1 MQKKVIKYLRSFYY
15 LFHRLIYLRL
25 LRNNLVFVDLDFTLF
40 DNYKLIKNFPNENFY
55 SLNIEINNV
64 VKKEL
69 DQYKVKNIYL
79 FTARGVVNSHKT
91 IKQLSKLGFD
101 RYNKILFFGTLESKF
116 SFLKMNDIFFRK
128 KIILY
133 DDFQDYDFEKFV
145 LIKKTPPSLIYTKH
159 IDPLTLNTKK

>member
-1 MQKKVIKYLRSFYY
+1 MQIKVIKYLRFFYY
-15 LFHRLIYLRL
+15 FFHRLIYLRL

-40 DNYKLIKNFPNENFY
+40 DNYKLIENFPNENFY
-55 SLNIEINNV
+55 SLNIEINDI

-69 DQYKVKNIYL
+69 DQYKAKNIYL
-79 FTARGVVNSHKT
+79 FTARGVVNSHK
-91 IKQLSKLGFD
+91 
-101 RYNKILFFGTLESKF
+101 TLESKF

-145 LIKKTPPSLIYTKH
+145 LIKRTPPSLIYTKH
-159 IDPLTLNTKK
+159 IDPLILNTQK